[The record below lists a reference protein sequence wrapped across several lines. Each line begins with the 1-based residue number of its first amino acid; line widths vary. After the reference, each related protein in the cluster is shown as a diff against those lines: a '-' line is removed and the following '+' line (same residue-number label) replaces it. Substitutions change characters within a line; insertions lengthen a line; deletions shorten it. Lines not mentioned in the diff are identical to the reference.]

1 MSALAIALAA
11 VGGYLVG
18 AVSPAALLAR
28 SRHVDLRGLGSGNP
42 GATNVGR
49 VLGVRW
55 GILVALLDVAK
66 GFVPAL
72 GFSLVNSDAG
82 LVAGAAAVIGHV
94 SSPFLRGRG
103 GKGVATAFGAVL
115 GVAPF
120 WALGLLVAFAVVV
133 ALSRWIA
140 LASMTTAVAL
150 VVVSLVTDADVAHQ
164 GLGRVP
170 RGRHPGAAPDQRH
183 RPLAC
188 VARLRRLTST
198 QTPTTIMQWWFES
211 VEPRVHDRGGTRH
224 PHPQSVHCPA

>member
-1 MSALAIALAA
+1 MNALLIGLAA

-55 GILVALLDVAK
+55 GVLVALLDMAK

-72 GFSLVNSDAG
+72 AFSLAGMDAG
-82 LVAGAAAVIGHV
+82 LVAGAAAVVGHV

-115 GVAPF
+115 GVAPL
-120 WALGLLVAFAVVV
+120 WGLGLLVVFAVV
-133 ALSRWIA
+133 AAASRWIA
-140 LASMTTAVAL
+140 LASMAAAVTL
-150 VVVSLVTDADVAHQ
+150 VAISLVSDA
-164 GLGRVP
+164 GLAEQVWAGFL
-170 RGRHPGAAPDQRH
+170 ALIILLRH
-183 RPLAC
+183 RTN
-188 VARLRRLTST
+188 VIARWRARR
-198 QTPTTIMQWWFES
+198 
-211 VEPRVHDRGGTRH
+211 VYG
-224 PHPQSVHCPA
+224 

>member
-1 MSALAIALAA
+1 MNTLLVALAA

-28 SRHVDLRGLGSGNP
+28 SRHIDLRGLGSGNP

-55 GILVALLDVAK
+55 GVLVALLDMAK

-72 GFSLVNSDAG
+72 AFSFGGQDAG
-82 LVAGAAAVIGHV
+82 MVAGAAAVVGHV

-120 WALGLLVAFAVVV
+120 WALGLLVAFAVV
-133 ALSRWIA
+133 AAASRWIA
-140 LASMTTAVAL
+140 LASMTAAVAL
-150 VVVSLVTDADVAHQ
+150 VVISLFSDA
-164 GLGRVP
+164 GLAQQVWAGFLALVILV
-170 RGRHPGAAPDQRH
+170 RH
-183 RPLAC
+183 RTN
-188 VARLRRLTST
+188 VIARWRARR
-198 QTPTTIMQWWFES
+198 
-211 VEPRVHDRGGTRH
+211 VYG
-224 PHPQSVHCPA
+224 

>member
-1 MSALAIALAA
+1 MNALVIALAA

-28 SRHVDLRGLGSGNP
+28 SRHIDLRGLGSGNP

-55 GILVALLDVAK
+55 GVLVALLDVAK

-72 GFSLVNSDAG
+72 GFSLVDADAG

-120 WALGLLVAFAVVV
+120 WGLGLLVVFAVVV

-150 VVVSLVTDADVAHQ
+150 VVVSLVTDADLAHQ
-164 GLGRVP
+164 VWAGFLAVVILV
-170 RGRHPGAAPDQRH
+170 RH
-183 RPLAC
+183 RTN
-188 VARLRRLTST
+188 VIARWRA
-198 QTPTTIMQWWFES
+198 W
-211 VEPRVHDRGGTRH
+211 RVYGDEGAGG
-224 PHPQSVHCPA
+224 PHAR